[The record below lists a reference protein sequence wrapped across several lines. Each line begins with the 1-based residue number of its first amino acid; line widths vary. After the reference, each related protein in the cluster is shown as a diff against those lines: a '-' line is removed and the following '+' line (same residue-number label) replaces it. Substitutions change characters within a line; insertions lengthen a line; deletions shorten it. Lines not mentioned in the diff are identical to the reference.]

1 MCRPGHPTDQQ
12 VRGRWH
18 RGGVSGEIVA
28 EASRAWPAHGWHALA
43 LGGGGLGRGL
53 VHFFLF
59 RLIFRAVL
67 SIWRVPVFG
76 PVIDIV
82 LGLVIIT
89 LIVLRAR
96 LGPGRSE
103 ERRVGK
109 ECSLPCRSRWSPY
122 H

>member
-1 MCRPGHPTDQQ
+1 
-12 VRGRWH
+12 
-18 RGGVSGEIVA
+18 VA

-96 LGPGRSE
+96 LGPGWWQRWGGRSG
-103 ERRVGK
+103 RGGSSAWGR
-109 ECSLPCRSRWSPY
+109 
-122 H
+122 